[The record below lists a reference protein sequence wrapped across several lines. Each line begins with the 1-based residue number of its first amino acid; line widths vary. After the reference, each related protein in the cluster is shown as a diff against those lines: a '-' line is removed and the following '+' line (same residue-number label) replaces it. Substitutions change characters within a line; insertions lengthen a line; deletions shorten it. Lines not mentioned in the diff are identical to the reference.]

1 MQYLKAAEVQ
11 GIPGLQIHH
20 IAALGAF
27 NPSESVYQGQVMR
40 DVFRQLLT
48 SSKCPINFE
57 LLAGNVFS

>member
-40 DVFRQLLT
+40 GCISTAVN
-48 SSKCPINFE
+48 I
-57 LLAGNVFS
+57 